1 MKPPDSLSLSGI
13 NKDKPTRLLTN
24 QPLNRIMSR
33 IWMDVKLN
41 NKNKL
46 SDINGTCQLWLSFW
60 VLSFCT
66 YCSLSKKKKKDNKE
80 SLIKIYLTWKI

>member
-1 MKPPDSLSLSGI
+1 
-13 NKDKPTRLLTN
+13 
-24 QPLNRIMSR
+24 
-33 IWMDVKLN
+33 MDVKLN

-66 YCSLSKKKKKDNKE
+66 YCSLSKKKKRQQREPNKDLFDMEN
-80 SLIKIYLTWKI
+80 LIKAVG

>member
-1 MKPPDSLSLSGI
+1 
-13 NKDKPTRLLTN
+13 
-24 QPLNRIMSR
+24 
-33 IWMDVKLN
+33 MDVKLN

-66 YCSLSKKKKKDNKE
+66 YCSLSKKKKKRQQREPDKDLFDMEN
-80 SLIKIYLTWKI
+80 LIKAVG